1 MAKFD
6 ERYFGESQP
15 YDVENMLSEN
25 EQVVWRG
32 KPNKKAFI
40 MSQVFR
46 MLPFAVI
53 WLIFDSA
60 FIAIM
65 FATGAVN
72 EIPPLLLAAIG
83 VFFLLHLTPVWIWL
97 YNVLTAAKRQ
107 QNTEYVFTDSRI
119 IIKSGVIGVDVV
131 NIYYADVSNV
141 NVRVGLSDKIFKVGD
156 IYITGT
162 FKAQVLWDVEKPYEV
177 ATALQKVVHDIKTDT
192 YFPNELRPDVNRGYE
207 TRYTPDDKGFKDGT
221 K

>member
-1 MAKFD
+1 M
-6 ERYFGESQP
+6 
-15 YDVENMLSEN
+15 
-25 EQVVWRG
+25 
-32 KPNKKAFI
+32 
-40 MSQVFR
+40 
-46 MLPFAVI
+46 
-53 WLIFDSA
+53 
-60 FIAIM
+60 
-65 FATGAVN
+65 VN
-72 EIPPLLLAAIG
+72 
-83 VFFLLHLTPVWIWL
+83 V
-97 YNVLTAAKRQ
+97 
-107 QNTEYVFTDSRI
+107 
-119 IIKSGVIGVDVV
+119 
-131 NIYYADVSNV
+131 YYADVSNV